1 MYIFARLNKLIMKIM
16 SILKAS
22 LLALGNIK
30 SAYSGQ
36 VSSDNREY
44 KKIKNEVENLRIPTT
59 RDDRENLSKDRNNA
73 GNSYRQAFEIANTC
87 KG

>member
-1 MYIFARLNKLIMKIM
+1 M

-36 VSSDNREY
+36 VSSQNKEY
-44 KKIKNEVENLRIPTT
+44 KRIKNEVENLRVPTT

-73 GNSYRQAFEIANTC
+73 VNSYRKAFDKADTC
-87 KG
+87 NG

>member
-44 KKIKNEVENLRIPTT
+44 KKIKTEVENVRIPTT

-73 GNSYRQAFEIANTC
+73 GNSYRQAFEKANTC
-87 KG
+87 NG

>member
-1 MYIFARLNKLIMKIM
+1 M

-22 LLALGNIK
+22 ILALGNIK

-36 VSSDNREY
+36 VSSQNKEY
-44 KKIKNEVENLRIPTT
+44 RKIKNEVENLRVPTT

-73 GNSYRQAFEIANTC
+73 ANSYRKAFDKASTC
-87 KG
+87 NG